1 MARCRCDP
9 DTCACNIIAGSGIF
23 IAGSG
28 DASSPWVIS
37 AVNCVNCAAPGNP
50 GDVLT
55 RTEDGTYIPLPPQDA
70 DTCINCDVPGNPGD
84 VLTWQ
89 SDGTYSPAPGIPGPP
104 GADGAAGPMGPQGPP
119 GESVQI
125 MGSVP
130 SSGDLTAV
138 TDPAE
143 GDGWI
148 AADSGHLWVF
158 TGPAPN
164 DDISKWT
171 DVGNI
176 VGPPGPTG
184 DRGSLWYSDAGAPP
198 ATITDLRLGDHYLD
212 VVTGDVYEWV

>member
-9 DTCACNIIAGSGIF
+9 DTCACNIIAGTGIF

-37 AVNCVNCAAPGNP
+37 ATSCVNCNAPGNP

-55 RTEDGTYIPLPPQDA
+55 RQTDGTYAPMPPSDA
-70 DTCINCDVPGNPGD
+70 DTCINCEVPGNPGD

-89 SDGTYSPAPGIPGPP
+89 LDGRYSPAPLPAQTPGPP
-104 GADGAAGPMGPQGPP
+104 GPAGPAGPQGPP

-125 MGSVP
+125 MGQVP
-130 SSGDLTAV
+130 DSSGLV
-138 TDPAE
+138 GVSNPSE

-148 AADSGHLWVF
+148 AADTGHLWVF

-164 DDISKWT
+164 DDPSKWT
-171 DVGNI
+171 DVGQI

-184 DRGSLWYSDAGAPP
+184 SRGSLWYSDSGPP
-198 ATITDLRLGDHYLD
+198 TNTTGVLVNDHYLD
-212 VVTGDVYEWV
+212 LITGDVYEYVA